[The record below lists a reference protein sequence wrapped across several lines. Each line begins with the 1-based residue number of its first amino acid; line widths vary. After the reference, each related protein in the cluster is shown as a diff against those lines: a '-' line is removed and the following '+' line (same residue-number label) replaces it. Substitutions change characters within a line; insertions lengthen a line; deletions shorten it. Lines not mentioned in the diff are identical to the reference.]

1 MESALQILIPIALLS
16 VVATLAMGFYALY
29 RGGDFGRDW
38 SNKLMR
44 LRIGLQAL
52 TAVLLVIFV
61 VLRAN
66 HH

>member
-1 MESALQILIPIALLS
+1 METALQILIPLALVG
-16 VVATLAMGFYALY
+16 VVATLGMGMYALY
-29 RGGDFGRDW
+29 RGGDFGRAW

-44 LRIGLQAL
+44 LRIGLQA
-52 TAVLLVIFV
+52 TAVILLVLFV